1 MVCPRM
7 QTDLAEGVD
16 HTLAQLKF
24 WTLQVAQTDIA
35 KQIAKW
41 DKARPAGVSK
51 LDLTTVWGHTTTP
64 LATLGE
70 SCYAHHIVRP
80 CVPLMLSIVQQ

>member
-7 QTDLAEGVD
+7 QTDHAEGVD
-16 HTLAQLKF
+16 HTLTQLND
-24 WTLQVAQTDIA
+24 WTLQVAQAGIA

-51 LDLTTVWGHTTTP
+51 LDLTTVWGHTPTP

-70 SCYAHHIVRP
+70 SC
-80 CVPLMLSIVQQ
+80 